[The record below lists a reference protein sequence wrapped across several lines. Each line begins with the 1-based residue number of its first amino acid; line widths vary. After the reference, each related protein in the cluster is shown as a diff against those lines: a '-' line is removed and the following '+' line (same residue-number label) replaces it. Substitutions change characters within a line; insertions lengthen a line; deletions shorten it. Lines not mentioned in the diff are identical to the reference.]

1 MLRKLKPDLIIHMAA
16 QAFNGNSWES
26 EDYTHQANFNGTL
39 NLLNASLHECPDAK
53 LLLACSRRNMVMCSR
68 RTVH

>member
-16 QAFNGNSWES
+16 GFQWKLWES

-39 NLLNASLHECPDAK
+39 NLLNAARVP
-53 LLLACSRRNMVMCSR
+53 
-68 RTVH
+68 